1 MASEFVKPDASVEVS
16 VKPARRRR
24 IGWGIWL
31 VYLGC
36 AGLWAGSYLH
46 NLGAILYSLFVVVGA
61 VGLVLLGTIII
72 AWHQR
77 QQRSE
82 AERAAELEQ
91 DQRLAML
98 NKWSR

>member
-1 MASEFVKPDASVEVS
+1 MATEFVKPDAPLGVS
-16 VKPARRRR
+16 VKPSRRRR

-36 AGLWAGSYLH
+36 AGLWVGSYLH
-46 NLGAILYSLFVVVGA
+46 NLGAILYSLFVIVGA
-61 VGLVLLGTIII
+61 VGLVLVGTIII

-77 QQRSE
+77 RQRSE
-82 AERAAELEQ
+82 AERTAAIEQ
-91 DQRLAML
+91 DRILSMM

>member
-1 MASEFVKPDASVEVS
+1 MAAEFVPAEKFEPEPVT
-16 VKPARRRR
+16 VKRVGR
-24 IGWGIWL
+24 IGGGIWL

-46 NLGAILYSLFVVVGA
+46 SLGAILYSMLAVVGSVA
-61 VGLVLLGTIII
+61 LVLFGTALI

-77 QQRSE
+77 KHRSE
-82 AERAAELEQ
+82 AAKGADAERKR
-91 DQRLAML
+91 RLDMM

>member
-1 MASEFVKPDASVEVS
+1 MATEFVKPDAPAEVG
-16 VKPARRRR
+16 VKPARRR

-36 AGLWAGSYLH
+36 AGLWVGSYLH
-46 NLGAILYSLFVVVGA
+46 NLGAILYSLFVIVGA
-61 VGLVLLGTIII
+61 VGLVLAGTIII

-77 QQRSE
+77 RQRSE

-91 DQRLAML
+91 QRIMSMM